1 LLNQIR
7 LIGDSGLAKKMTISD
22 IALKAGVAKS
32 TVSFVLN
39 DRGTRVP
46 ISEETRQ
53 KVLKVVNQYG
63 YQPNSSARALSMRR
77 TGHIGFILSDAVAD
91 GWANSFYATCLCG
104 VEAACRR
111 RGYGLNVNLYN
122 LSNVDS
128 FVFPSR
134 IGQRSVDG
142 LILADYV
149 QSAVVKRFQE
159 FDIPCVCI
167 GENTEVGE
175 LIPTVAP
182 DVTTSMLKA
191 LQYAARLGHRRIG
204 LHFPMRR
211 PDREAA
217 EFLVKSA
224 KLDPELA
231 SCQLNIMYT
240 ANAADYSAAAPLMK
254 SWLALSAEERPTL
267 IIASDQTTVSFLN
280 EMFELGLRC
289 PEDISLISSADTR
302 FCEMSIPHLT
312 AIHWDLALLGS
323 AAVDLLVDHLDC
335 NKPLGV
341 EMSRNDFLG
350 ELVIRRSCRKLSV

>member
-1 LLNQIR
+1 
-7 LIGDSGLAKKMTISD
+7 MTIAD

-63 YQPNSSARALSMRR
+63 YQPNSSARALSMKR
-77 TGHIGFILSDAVAD
+77 TGHIGFILSDTVAD

-104 VEAACRR
+104 VEAACRK
-111 RGYGLNVNLYN
+111 RGYGLNVSLYN
-122 LSNVDS
+122 LSNVDL

-149 QSAVVKRFQE
+149 ESAVVKRFRE

-182 DVTTSMLKA
+182 DVITTMLKA
-191 LQYAARLGHRRIG
+191 LKYAVQLGHRRIG
-204 LHFPMRR
+204 LHFPTRR

-231 SCQLNIMYT
+231 SSQITILYT
-240 ANAADYSAAAPLMK
+240 DNPADYSAAAPLMK

-267 IIASDQTTVSFLN
+267 IIASDQPIISFLN
-280 EMFELGLRC
+280 EMSERGLRC

-302 FCEMSIPHLT
+302 FCGLTNPHIT

-323 AAVDLLVDHLDC
+323 AAVDLLIDHLDS
-335 NKPLGV
+335 NKPLGI
-341 EMSRNDFLG
+341 EMSRNDFVG
-350 ELVIRRSCRKLSV
+350 EMVIRRSCQKLSAE